1 MSKTPLKLKDM
12 DIYKISHQ
20 LAEEV
25 WEIVVGWKIFER
37 DTLGKQIVRS
47 ADSVSLNICEGY
59 GRYFYRDRRL
69 FMYYSRGSLI
79 ETAEAIKKAYERKLI
94 TEEKYLV
101 LEKLAKRLSVK
112 LNNYISSLTRNIIK
126 SRRKG

>member
-1 MSKTPLKLKDM
+1 M

-25 WEIVVGWKIFER
+25 WEIVATWKIFDR
-37 DTLGKQIVRS
+37 DTIGKQIVRS
-47 ADSVSLNICEGY
+47 ADSVSFNICEGY

-79 ETAEAIKKAYERKLI
+79 ETAEGIKKAYNRKLI

-101 LEKLAKRLSVK
+101 LEKMAVRLSVK
-112 LNNYISSLTRNIIK
+112 LNNYISSLTRNIMK
-126 SRRKG
+126 SRAKE